1 MENKYLAMVLAAIL
15 AIPLAHADIVVGPE
29 IGVFVFWAYLAIVG
43 MNIIIELPVVL
54 ALARWKQRQTKDLWK
69 CVCAA
74 NAISV
79 PIVMLVPFLG
89 MMFFGGN
96 QITWQFLAAKA
107 VAELAAIAIEAWVF
121 EQAGMRRRDAVVV
134 SVAANMASITISLAA
149 LWIFRGMGTII
160 YILGLIPGIIGMVF
174 AFKVDNRAVKIATA
188 AAVGIA
194 IIYAAAIYA
203 MNAAPH
209 KPYVPH
215 PSSME
220 DAVAGEVKVAIGVGI
235 TQASMVFLPGED
247 LNVTAVEMM
256 VAMKLCTHVSEELN
270 GLFRYENNVVK
281 YVGNN
286 PFMAE
291 IVVDCRP
298 LDTKGCCDL
307 NITRS

>member
-54 ALARWKQRQTKDLWK
+54 ALARWKQWQTKDLWK
-69 CVCAA
+69 YVCAA

-79 PIVMLVPFLG
+79 PIVMLVPFAATIFLAG
-89 MMFFGGN
+89 S
-96 QITWQFLAAKA
+96 QITWQFFAATA
-107 VAELAAIAIEAWVF
+107 VAELAVVAIEAWVF
-121 EQAGMRRRDAVVV
+121 EQAGMRRRDAVVT
-134 SVAANMASITISLAA
+134 SVAANIASIIISLAA
-149 LWIFRGMGTII
+149 FWISGGMGAII
-160 YILGLIPGIIGMVF
+160 YILGPIPGIIGIVY
-174 AFKVDNRAVKIATA
+174 AFKIDNRTVKTATA

-220 DAVAGEVKVAIGVGI
+220 DAVAGEVKVAIGAGI

-247 LNVTAVEMM
+247 LNVAAVEMM

-270 GLFRYENNVVK
+270 GLFRYENNAAK
-281 YVGNN
+281 YVGND
-286 PFMAE
+286 PFRVE

-298 LDTKGCCDL
+298 LDKKGCCDL